1 MGYVARVGRGV
12 LGAVTAAV
20 LGVTV
25 LGAGPAS
32 AEVANPSAPVAA
44 PDTPEGWSPYLP
56 QVSCDPVAKP
66 GTLALRSML
75 LGAYGGRD
83 LGITRACEIGAQSEH
98 KEGRAWDWGLDAAKP
113 AEKALAMQF
122 LDWLLAPGPKGTT
135 GYQARRLGVMYVIYD
150 GRIWSSYR
158 ADEGW
163 RAYSGGESHGD
174 HLHISQAWTG
184 AMKRSSWWTGKAA
197 DVDYGP
203 CVEVEGVPASPWSS
217 PRPTPCPT
225 PISAM
230 SLTGTPVLARESTGP
245 YVVQLQRLLSV
256 SPVTGFFG
264 PITEAAVIALQKAKG
279 LRQTGT
285 TTAATWAA
293 ARAGTSSSGGTT
305 APPPPTS
312 DPAISARSLPSRM
325 TYRVVSGD
333 SLSRIAHRWRSTV
346 DGIRS
351 ASSLKSDV
359 LQVGQRLT
367 VPVRSTLTQFT
378 YKELRKG
385 DKNGAVQALQ
395 TAMRMR
401 PKYRTGVFGDITKR
415 NVNRLKARHG
425 WPQDG
430 KVGVGVWRSLG
441 A

>member
-1 MGYVARVGRGV
+1 MAQVGRVV
-12 LGAVTAAV
+12 LGTALAAV
-20 LGVTV
+20 LTVTAV
-25 LGAGPAS
+25 GATPA
-32 AEVANPSAPVAA
+32 AAAVANPTAPVAA
-44 PDTPEGWSPYLP
+44 PDVPEGWSPYLP

-75 LGAYGGRD
+75 LSAYGGRD
-83 LGITRACEIGAQSEH
+83 LGITRSCDIGAQSEH
-98 KEGRAWDWGLDAAKP
+98 KEGRAWDWGLDASNP
-113 AEKALAMQF
+113 AEKALATQF

-135 GYQARRLGVMYVIYD
+135 GYQARRLGVMYVIYN

-158 ADEGW
+158 ADDGW

-197 DVDYGP
+197 AVDYGP
-203 CVEVEGVPASPWSS
+203 CVEIEGVPAAPWSS
-217 PRPTPCPT
+217 PRATPCPA

-230 SLTGTPVLARESTGP
+230 SLTGTPLLARESTGP

-264 PITEAAVIALQKAKG
+264 PITEAAVISLQKARG
-279 LRQTGT
+279 LKQTGT
-285 TTAATWAA
+285 STVATWTA
-293 ARAGTSSSGGTT
+293 ARAGSSSSGGTT
-305 APPPPTS
+305 VTPPTS

-325 TYRVVSGD
+325 TYRVVKGD
-333 SLSRIAHRWRSTV
+333 SLSRIASRWRSTV

-359 LQVGQRLT
+359 LQIGQVLT
-367 VPVRSTLTQFT
+367 LPVRSTLTKYT
-378 YKELRKG
+378 YTALRKG
-385 DKNGAVQALQ
+385 DKSAAVKALQ
-395 TAMRMR
+395 TGMRMR
-401 PKYRTGVFGDITKR
+401 PKYRTGLFGDITKR

-425 WPQDG
+425 WPADG
-430 KVGVGVWRSLG
+430 TVGVGVWRALG